1 MSHIQNDNIAIRS
14 AGAADEGALRR
25 LASLDSADTL
35 SLPALLAEV
44 DGEPRAALSIADGKS
59 VAAPFAPTAD
69 LVTLLRMR
77 ASLLLGRAPNRSARR
92 LSIPVREHSH
102 DALAPSR

>member
-1 MSHIQNDNIAIRS
+1 MSNTQNDTIAIRT
-14 AGAADEGALRR
+14 ANAADEGALRR
-25 LASLDSADTL
+25 LATLDSADTL

-59 VAAPFAPTAD
+59 VADPFAPTAD

-77 ASLLLGRAPNRSARR
+77 ASLLIGHAAGRTSRR
-92 LSIPVREHSH
+92 LSIPIREHSH
-102 DALAPSR
+102 DALASSR